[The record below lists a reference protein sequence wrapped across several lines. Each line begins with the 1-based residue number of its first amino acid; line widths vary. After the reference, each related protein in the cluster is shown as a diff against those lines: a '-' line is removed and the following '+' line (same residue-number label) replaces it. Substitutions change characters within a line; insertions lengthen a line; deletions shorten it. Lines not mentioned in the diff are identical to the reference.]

1 MKQNRRESALFALPL
16 RCLPEL
22 SVGLS
27 TIQAC
32 HKGTPQTLQT
42 KALMQRTQSDVLVT
56 FQRSFYLQSSG
67 YSCPQ
72 RNPKMFLKIITS
84 LRNSIG
90 KAMELTCGAIANFSI
105 EAKKYL

>member
-42 KALMQRTQSDVLVT
+42 KALIQRTQSDVLVT

-72 RNPKMFLKIITS
+72 RNPKMFLK
-84 LRNSIG
+84 NSYVSTQLHREG
-90 KAMELTCGAIANFSI
+90 DGTDVWSNSEFLH
-105 EAKKYL
+105 